1 MCNCAS
7 LCPFFGRGG
16 MGWGCCAD
24 AAGRRRKVVVV
35 FFIGGVTY
43 LELAALR
50 FMTDKCT
57 CSAVP
62 HSPLHTHTH
71 TYTLA
76 PALSREL

>member
-1 MCNCAS
+1 MYLCEFVS
-7 LCPFFGRGG
+7 LL
-16 MGWGCCAD
+16 CCAD

-62 HSPLHTHTH
+62 HTHTPSTH
-71 TYTLA
+71 TPSLHPHSVENCRHLDA
-76 PALSREL
+76 NRR